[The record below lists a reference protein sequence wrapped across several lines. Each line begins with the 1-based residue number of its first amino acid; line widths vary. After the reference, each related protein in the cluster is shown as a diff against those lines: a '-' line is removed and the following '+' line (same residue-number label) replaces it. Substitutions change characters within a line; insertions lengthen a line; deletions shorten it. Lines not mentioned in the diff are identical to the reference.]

1 MNRSQR
7 ILARTDSLLWKTAA
21 SALFKYTDGEGNN
34 FYLPEKKTGTL
45 KSPFSGKSF
54 PAKPEKSS
62 ISDVSK
68 GLKDDD
74 KKATLFKYTD
84 GEGNPFYLES
94 KEVGSLKSPYTGKTF
109 KAVADKESLSEVGQ
123 SLKTAAAVK
132 VAHAEGFLHL
142 GMQHPALNQ
151 IQASLAAMEQELLRA
166 QKLAMQSD
174 KSDAPNLLQPV
185 VKEMGKLAA
194 QVEVIYS
201 QMKDRLGVS

>member
-1 MNRSQR
+1 
-7 ILARTDSLLWKTAA
+7 
-21 SALFKYTDGEGNN
+21 LFKYTDEEGNN

-68 GLKDDD
+68 GLKEDD
-74 KKATLFKYTD
+74 KKATLFKYVD

-123 SLKTAAAVK
+123 SLKTAAVK
-132 VAHAEGFLHL
+132 VAHAEGFLHQ
-142 GMQHPALNQ
+142 GMQHPAMNQ
-151 IQASLAAMEQELLRA
+151 IQASLAAMEQELVRA

-194 QVEVIYS
+194 QVEAIYS
-201 QMKDRLGVS
+201 QMKERLGVS